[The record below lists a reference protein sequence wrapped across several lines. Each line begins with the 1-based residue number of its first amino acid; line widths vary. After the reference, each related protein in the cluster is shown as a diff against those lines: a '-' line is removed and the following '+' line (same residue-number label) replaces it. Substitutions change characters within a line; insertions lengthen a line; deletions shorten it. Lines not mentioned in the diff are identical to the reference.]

1 MNKRFST
8 LMATA
13 LVVGGLSS
21 TAMAQSTNAFHF
33 EDVKAATVSVEKA
46 AEGNYYH
53 LGSTD
58 NYLSFRT
65 DDKKV
70 YLETRSIAS
79 STTDPSV
86 YVTSTDSA
94 LWEPTIVIT
103 NNVKSFKFTNKLT
116 GAVLAVKYNKDKAA
130 AELVSETTEGAISSF
145 TFEGADGS
153 KNLVC
158 YDADKVKYV
167 LNISSSAGTKAEF
180 VKWESGKTYG
190 SANLFTPAQKIMT
203 AEELNAIG
211 NGSFKLNIL
220 DQVTDGS
227 ADYINAATLTAYP
240 ALIDGASVVDKGVY
254 LRVNGAKKA
263 YGSADKKQVDKN
275 GKELQNKNVFLVVD
289 TVFNTGTAFN
299 DSIGGRGLKISA
311 DSVTCKWEASTAD
324 ITSSK
329 VWDFEETAT
338 SILEASG
345 ATAGSI
351 NMATKVAAGRAA
363 ANYRFYIY
371 KNVSK
376 TGGDVLTVKVDSIPT
391 IGKLKDGKVY
401 SGLEKFPADKDSIGY
416 FAIARTGT
424 GNPGLFTI
432 VDSTSLA
439 KAVADTYA
447 NVSFAQ
453 GKLATLE
460 DGIYSIQKKGGKFA
474 EAILVDMNVAG
485 TKVKCD
491 YTASVAS
498 PLVPA
503 TQFTIKGRSGYYKIA
518 NRENGLNPFAD
529 VAKSYIYATDKDGEY
544 KVSGS
549 DDVYLIKKM
558 DVKAD
563 DETVGY
569 LSFTDDQVANYA
581 VKLKFNTT
589 FGGDNL
595 YVVGGSKLSIADAD
609 AQDAVEFNVRK
620 AVTGVSGSDKKY
632 DAKAYGNQELKRNAY
647 YLTLAGNEN
656 AVFAYDR
663 TAKTFGMRELVDF
676 DKTTNKPDAYKDKP
690 EFWKSNKDSIA
701 VAILFRATAT
711 EKQYQLIPADTTL
724 VGSNFS
730 YYKVDSTYM
739 GQINVAG
746 SGSAIIVTDFTSA
759 PMGYFTVEL
768 PDDAAFV
775 NVSNEPAN
783 KRIASAANPTLAISM
798 DSQLRG
804 VLKAETEL
812 KATDAFTKENFSMYL
827 DTASMKNEEK
837 PEFYIAT
844 AQTGKLTEEEIANDE
859 LFYMSSKDGSTVNF
873 IKAKQYGVD
882 LDSLVVYG
890 AAKNDTLK
898 LADNYS
904 RFAFAVTSTK
914 GEYKIQHTKSGK
926 YLAQENGVLTLA
938 GISPYSGLSF
948 TLEAAESPVGNEG
961 VSTSEVSVVAGNG
974 KIVIKGAQ
982 GKKVAVS
989 NVLGQAIANTVL
1001 SSDDATISA
1010 PAGVVVVA
1018 VEGEAAVKAIVK

>member
-13 LVVGGLSS
+13 LVAGGLSS
-21 TAMAQSTNAFHF
+21 TAMGQSTNAFHF

-116 GAVLAVKYNKDKAA
+116 GAVLAVKYNKDKTA

-167 LNISSSAGTKAEF
+167 LNISSTAGNKAEF
-180 VKWESGKTYG
+180 VKWKSGESYTVV
-190 SANLFTPAQKIMT
+190 NLLTPAQKIMT

-227 ADYINAATLTAYP
+227 ADYINASTLTAYP

-311 DSVTCKWEASTAD
+311 DSVVCKWASSTAD

-329 VWDFEETAT
+329 VWDFEEAAT
-338 SILEASG
+338 TILETTG
-345 ATAGSI
+345 TTAGSI
-351 NMATKVAAGRAA
+351 NMADKVAAGRAA

-376 TGGDVLTVKVDSIPT
+376 AGGDVLTVKVDSIPT
-391 IGKLKDGKVY
+391 IGELKAGKAY
-401 SGLEKFPADKDSIGY
+401 SGLEKFPTDKDSIGY

-498 PLVPA
+498 ELVPA

-529 VAKSYIYATDKDGEY
+529 AAKSYIYATDKDGEY

-549 DDVYLIKKM
+549 DDIYLIKKM
-558 DVKAD
+558 NVKAD
-563 DETVGY
+563 DVKVGY

-595 YVVGGSKLSIADAD
+595 YVVGDSKLSIADAD
-609 AQDAVEFNVRK
+609 AQDAVEFNVRT

-656 AVFAYDR
+656 VVFAYDR

-676 DKTTNKPDAYKDKP
+676 DKTTKKPDAYKDKP

-701 VAILFRATAT
+701 VAVLFRATAT

-724 VGSNFS
+724 LGSNFS

-775 NVSNEPAN
+775 NVSDEPAN

-873 IKAKQYGVD
+873 IKAKQYGQD

-890 AAKNDTLK
+890 AKNDTLK
-898 LADNYS
+898 FADNYS

-961 VSTSEVSVVAGNG
+961 ISASEVSIVAGDG

-982 GKKVAVS
+982 GKIVAIS
-989 NVLGQAIANTVL
+989 NILGQTIANTVI
-1001 SSDDATISA
+1001 SSDNAEIA
-1010 PAGVVVVA
+1010 VPQGVVVVA